1 MHSSFIKGAPAWPEG
16 ESEKENIKQRRLSP
30 MLIFH
35 DSFFYLNNIP
45 FAEARMYRI
54 VKRREMAGGEII
66 LNEIEAPKIAQI
78 AQPGQ
83 FVILRA
89 NENGE
94 RIPMTMADINS
105 EKGTITI
112 IFHVVGRSTALFKT
126 LQEGEA
132 YLNVAGPLGRPTEAQ
147 LVGTAICVGGGTG
160 LAVLYPIAKKLKSLG
175 NRVVCIIGA
184 RTEELVILREE
195 MAAVSDEL
203 LICTDDGSLGRK
215 ALVTELLEEALLR
228 ETPGL
233 AVAIGP
239 VPMMKLAC
247 DVTRP
252 RQIKTIVSLN
262 PIMIDGTGMCG
273 SCRVEVG
280 GETKLACVDGPEF
293 DGHQVNYELLL
304 ERLSAFQEEER
315 QSLRVHGIEELHK
328 CRMQEALKEKERE

>member
-1 MHSSFIKGAPAWPEG
+1 
-16 ESEKENIKQRRLSP
+16 
-30 MLIFH
+30 
-35 DSFFYLNNIP
+35 
-45 FAEARMYRI
+45 MYRI
-54 VKRREMAGGEII
+54 VRRREMAGGEIV
-66 LNEIEAPKIAQI
+66 LNEIEAPKIARI
-78 AQPGQ
+78 AKPGQ

-89 NENGE
+89 NEMGE
-94 RIPMTMADINS
+94 RVPMTMADINA

-126 LQEGEA
+126 LQVGDY
-132 YLNVAGPLGRPTEAQ
+132 YLNVAGPLGRPTEVGFA
-147 LVGTAICVGGGTG
+147 GTAICVGGGTG

-175 NRVVCIIGA
+175 NRVVSIIGA
-184 RTEELVILREE
+184 RTKELVILQEE

-215 ALVTELLEEALLR
+215 TLVTELLVEALQR

-233 AVAIGP
+233 VVAIGP
-239 VPMMKLAC
+239 VPMMKLVS
-247 DVTRP
+247 DITRP

-293 DGHQVNYELLL
+293 DGHKVNYELLM
-304 ERLSAFQEEER
+304 ERLSAFQAEEMEA
-315 QSLRVHGIEELHK
+315 LEAHGATEVHR
-328 CRMQEALKEKERE
+328 CRMKEEQ